1 MSHKDLP
8 WVKGKCPACDSSDTL
23 FVGEGGFLTCS
34 LIGCPNPT
42 APAELLKS
50 PMLEQSVGDPQT
62 VKKHAATVLKTAEDV
77 IHGDR
82 LKHYG
87 HPSINFERIAR
98 SWEQYKG
105 TEITPMDVCVM
116 MILLKAQ
123 RMAEGYHRDSVVDI
137 GGYAALAAIVSG
149 DEEL

>member
-1 MSHKDLP
+1 MSDEPRVRSYIRKAHDDFKNDAIVAETARERKVYEECRQRMEAILLRL
-8 WVKGKCPACDSSDTL
+8 DSEELEAQDTAAIRKAGVL
-23 FVGEGGFLTCS
+23 E
-34 LIGCPNPT
+34 T
-42 APAELLKS
+42 AH
-50 PMLEQSVGDPQT
+50 DI
-62 VKKHAATVLKTAEDV
+62 

-82 LKHYG
+82 PKHYG
-87 HPSINFERIAR
+87 HPSINFNRIAQ
-98 SWEQYKG
+98 SWSQYKS

-123 RMAEGYHRDSVVDI
+123 RMAEGYHRDSVIDI